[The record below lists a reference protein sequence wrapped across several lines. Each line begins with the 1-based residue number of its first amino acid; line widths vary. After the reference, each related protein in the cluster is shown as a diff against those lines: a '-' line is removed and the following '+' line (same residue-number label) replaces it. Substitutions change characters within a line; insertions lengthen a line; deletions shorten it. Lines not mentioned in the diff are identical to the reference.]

1 MGTANNTSSGMERIC
16 RVWLIASVASVPV
29 ETHVAAMG
37 HTAWH
42 QGPWCHHRHSW
53 MRCAQQPRLEQRSE
67 TWMPAWKLRSW
78 VREWGV
84 PGVPGCSGQR
94 RFNLDLIHSKD
105 IADMYI
111 CIYVCTA
118 LSILLAETSHTHT
131 HLSPRQSYNVVLS
144 LCEIIPA
151 RLPKWKIQKLNS
163 CLPSHSSVL

>member
-1 MGTANNTSSGMERIC
+1 M
-16 RVWLIASVASVPV
+16 
-29 ETHVAAMG
+29 
-37 HTAWH
+37 
-42 QGPWCHHRHSW
+42 
-53 MRCAQQPRLEQRSE
+53 
-67 TWMPAWKLRSW
+67 
-78 VREWGV
+78 